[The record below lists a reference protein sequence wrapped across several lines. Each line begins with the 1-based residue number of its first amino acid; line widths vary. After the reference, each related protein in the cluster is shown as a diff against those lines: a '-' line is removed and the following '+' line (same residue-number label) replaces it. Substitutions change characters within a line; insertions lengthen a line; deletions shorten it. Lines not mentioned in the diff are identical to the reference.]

1 MNTILVLFGALAGL
15 GGFAGFASFLQYRSQ
30 NKKLLAEGRKLD
42 IDGDAVMTDKALEMY
57 EAMVVR
63 TQNAEKKADDAER
76 KASLCIQG
84 QYELI
89 EHIYLLRREM
99 ASHNI
104 EPPPFRFPSSIT
116 GAGVM

>member
-1 MNTILVLFGALAGL
+1 MNTVMLMFTALAAL
-15 GGFAGFASFLQYRSQ
+15 GGFAGFASFLQYKSQ

-57 EAMVVR
+57 EAMSIR
-63 TQNAEKKADDAER
+63 AKNAESKADAADV

-84 QYELI
+84 TYELI
-89 EHIYLLRREM
+89 EHIYVLRRLIAE
-99 ASHNI
+99 HNI